1 MGNRRIFGEIMK
13 IVIADNMEKEVVAEI
28 QKLGTM
34 ELAPSDLKSSLSDA
48 DILIVRSATKVTEEL
63 LTSAPKLKIVARAG
77 VGLDNVD
84 KPACEKRKIKVIN
97 TPGASSNG
105 VAELAIGMMFAIS
118 RRIPKA
124 DRGMREG
131 KWLKKELTGTEIE
144 GKTLGI
150 VGLGRIGGLLAIKA
164 HGLGMNILF
173 YDPKTSSTALGKSVN
188 LEELFASSD
197 FISLHVPLLPETKG
211 MINAATIGKMK
222 KNAVIINTARGGLI
236 DEEAIYSALKEGKIA
251 GACLDVYPQEPYT
264 GKLCELPNVVLTPHI
279 AGSTAESQM
288 RIGLELVQKL
298 KEEMGQ

>member
-1 MGNRRIFGEIMK
+1 MK
-13 IVIADNMEKEVVAEI
+13 IVIADSMEKEVVAEI
-28 QKLGTM
+28 QKLGTVA
-34 ELAPSDLKSSLSDA
+34 LSPTDLKAALSDA
-48 DILIVRSATKVTEEL
+48 EVLIVRSATKVTEEL
-63 LTSAPKLKIVARAG
+63 LASAPKLKIVARAG

-84 KPACEKRKIKVIN
+84 KAACDKRGIKVFN

-118 RRIPKA
+118 RKIPKA
-124 DRGMREG
+124 DRGMKEG

-164 HGLGMNILF
+164 RGLGMNILF
-173 YDPKTSSTALGKSVN
+173 FDSKACSSALGRCVN
-188 LEELFASSD
+188 LDELFASSD

-211 MINAATIGKMK
+211 MINAGVISKMK

-236 DEEAIYSALKEGKIA
+236 DEEALYSALKEGRIA
-251 GACLDVYPQEPYT
+251 GACLDVYPQEPYS
-264 GKLCELPNVVLTPHI
+264 GKLCGLDNAVLTPHI

>member
-1 MGNRRIFGEIMK
+1 MK

-28 QKLGTM
+28 QKLGTVA
-34 ELAPSDLKSSLSDA
+34 LTPSDLKSSLSDA
-48 DILIVRSATKVTEEL
+48 DVLIVRSATKVTEEL
-63 LTSAPKLKIVARAG
+63 LTHAPKLKIVARAG

-105 VAELAIGMMFAIS
+105 VAELAIGMMFSIS
-118 RRIPKA
+118 RKIPKA

-173 YDPKTSSTALGKSVN
+173 YDPKTGSAALGKSVN
-188 LEELFASSD
+188 LDELFASSD

-236 DEEAIYSALKEGKIA
+236 DEEALYSALKEGKIA
-251 GACLDVYPQEPYT
+251 GACLDVYPQEPYA
-264 GKLCELPNVVLTPHI
+264 GKLCELDNVVLTPHI